1 LVILHVEHNPSDYG
15 MRCRHRLGSSSICCV
30 GAAWLKINTATTQPA
45 RTDLLVVVPLGC
57 TKLLTFV
64 KPLVIMLLR
73 VLLPGLALCA
83 AGAAA
88 VLLVGA
94 PPPLLL
100 YWPLWREVDMRAAW
114 RSAAAISRAC

>member
-1 LVILHVEHNPSDYG
+1 
-15 MRCRHRLGSSSICCV
+15 
-30 GAAWLKINTATTQPA
+30 
-45 RTDLLVVVPLGC
+45 
-57 TKLLTFV
+57 LLTFV

-73 VLLPGLALCA
+73 VLPPGLALCA
-83 AGAAA
+83 AAA
-88 VLLVGA
+88 VLLVAA